1 MRIPRSPS
9 LLGASLC
16 ALGLLLAAPAVRAQ
30 EPPPAPAPTPAPA
43 EQRPAGQPAGQ
54 PGEQP
59 AADPGA
65 ADAPRRQ
72 RRPGRLPPGFAPLV
86 LEAGHVHPVTGP
98 AIENGVVVVRGER
111 IVAVGKKGEVEVPQ
125 GAIVRSFPTG
135 HVYPGL
141 IDAATDAYTDGSL
154 RSDGGADGGT
164 SFADDLRKQEARF
177 HDLAAHGIT
186 TAYVT
191 VRSPA
196 FVRGQGAIVRPKKDG
211 AFEPWRDKEAAALQ
225 MRLASGTLMS
235 HALER
240 QQQFQQADGLF
251 EGLDEYRKSFTD
263 HADALKKY
271 DKEFADYLAFHQK
284 KKDGDKKPEAKP
296 EGAPAGEKAGDKPAA
311 EKAGEKPTT
320 PPAGDGPQPG
330 GEGRRR
336 RGGPPRE
343 EPPKA
348 PGAAGEAAGES
359 AGESASQAE
368 LERAFADLLTM
379 ALETQDPPKPEPAKQ
394 EPGKPEAKPG
404 EQGPQGQGGATAE
417 KKDEGPKRP
426 TYPKAPPK
434 DPQKDALLAVLDGD
448 LPLRVEAHRADELRA
463 ALQLQRTREIPL
475 LVLEQA
481 YGADAVVK
489 QMTQQSVSVVLTE
502 VLPMTMPAP
511 YDAFDPSL
519 LPKHLH
525 DAGVPFAIAS
535 GTARL
540 SSALPLLAA
549 TAVGR
554 GLPADQALR
563 AITLSAAEIL
573 GVAKETGSLQK
584 DKFADVLVT
593 DRPLFASDS
602 RVLLVLQKG
611 KTEFEAK

>member
-1 MRIPRSPS
+1 MRILCSPS
-9 LLGASLC
+9 VLAAPVL
-16 ALGLLLAAPAVRAQ
+16 ALGLLVALLVALPTALAAQ
-30 EPPPAPAPTPAPA
+30 EPTPATPPAAEATPAPSK
-43 EQRPAGQPAGQ
+43 P
-54 PGEQP
+54 P
-59 AADPGA
+59 AATPPAETPPAEGE
-65 ADAPRRQ
+65 APRRP
-72 RRPGRLPPGFAPLV
+72 RRARVQPIV
-86 LEAGHVHPVTGP
+86 IEAGMVHPVSGP
-98 AIENGVVVVRGER
+98 AIENGVVVVRGEK
-111 IVAVGKKGEVEVPQ
+111 IVAVGKKGEVEVPPN
-125 GAIVRSFPTG
+125 AVVRSFPNG

-141 IDAATDAYTDGSL
+141 VDAATDAFALDDLRQDGSQ
-154 RSDGGADGGT
+154 DGG
-164 SFADDLRKQEARF
+164 SLLADDLHKRGDRSDE
-177 HDLAAHGIT
+177 LAAAGVT

-196 FVRGQGAIVRPKKDG
+196 FVRGQGSIVRPTKDG
-211 AFEPWRDKEAAALQ
+211 FELWTGKEHAALQ
-225 MRLASGTLMS
+225 LRMTNGLGPS
-235 HALER
+235 HALQR
-240 QQQFQQADGLF
+240 QQQLAGADGLF
-251 EGLDEYRKSFTD
+251 EGLDEFRKAKTD
-263 HADALKKY
+263 FDEALKKY
-271 DKEFADYLAFHQK
+271 EKEFADYLAFHQK

-311 EKAGEKPTT
+311 EKAPT

-348 PGAAGEAAGES
+348 PGAAGE
-359 AGESASQAE
+359 SASQAE
-368 LERAFADLLTM
+368 LERAFADLLAM
-379 ALETQDPPKPEPAKQ
+379 ALETQDPPKPEPPKQ

-404 EQGPQGQGGATAE
+404 EQGPQGQGGAPAE

-489 QMTQQSVSVVLTE
+489 QLTQQSVSVVLTD

>member
-1 MRIPRSPS
+1 M
-9 LLGASLC
+9 L
-16 ALGLLLAAPAVRAQ
+16 ALGLLVALPTALAAQ
-30 EPPPAPAPTPAPA
+30 EPTPANPPAAEATPPAATPPA
-43 EQRPAGQPAGQ
+43 EAPPAE
-54 PGEQP
+54 GE
-59 AADPGA
+59 
-65 ADAPRRQ
+65 APRRP
-72 RRPGRLPPGFAPLV
+72 RRARVQPIVIEGGM
-86 LEAGHVHPVTGP
+86 VHPVSGP
-98 AIENGVVVVRGER
+98 AIENGVVVLRGEK
-111 IVAVGKKGEVEVPQ
+111 IVAVGKKGEVEVPPN
-125 GAIVRSFPTG
+125 AVVRSFPNG

-141 IDAATDAYTDGSL
+141 VDAATDAFALDDLRQDGNQ
-154 RSDGGADGGT
+154 DGG
-164 SFADDLRKQEARF
+164 SRFADDLHRRGDRSDE
-177 HDLAAHGIT
+177 LAAAGVT

-196 FVRGQGAIVRPKKDG
+196 FVRGQGAIVRPTKDG
-211 AFEPWRDKEAAALQ
+211 FELWTGKEHAALQ
-225 MRLASGTLMS
+225 LRMTNGQGPS
-235 HALER
+235 HALQR
-240 QQQFQQADGLF
+240 QQQLQGADGLF
-251 EGLDEYRKSFTD
+251 EGLDEFRKAKTD
-263 HADALKKY
+263 FDEALKKY
-271 DKEFADYLAFHQK
+271 EKEFADYLAFHQK

-296 EGAPAGEKAGDKPAA
+296 EGAPAGDKPAG
-311 EKAGEKPTT
+311 EKAGEKPST
-320 PPAGDGPQPG
+320 PPAGEGPPPG

-343 EPPKA
+343 EPPKV
-348 PGAAGEAAGES
+348 PGQAS
-359 AGESASQAE
+359 DSQASDQAE
-368 LERAFADLLTM
+368 IERAFADLLAM
-379 ALETQDPPKPEPAKQ
+379 ALETQDPPKPEPPKQEPGKQ
-394 EPGKPEAKPG
+394 EPGKPEGKPG
-404 EQGPQGQGGATAE
+404 EQGQGGAPAE

-434 DPQKDALLAVLDGD
+434 DPQKDALLAVLDGE

-489 QMTQQSVSVVLTE
+489 QMAQQSVSVVLTE
-502 VLPMTMPAP
+502 VLPMPMPAP

-549 TAVGR
+549 SAVGR

>member
-1 MRIPRSPS
+1 MRILCSPS
-9 LLGASLC
+9 VLAAPVL
-16 ALGLLLAAPAVRAQ
+16 ALGLLVALPTALAAQ
-30 EPPPAPAPTPAPA
+30 EPTPATPPAAEATPAPSK
-43 EQRPAGQPAGQ
+43 P
-54 PGEQP
+54 P
-59 AADPGA
+59 AATPPAETPPAEGE
-65 ADAPRRQ
+65 APRRP
-72 RRPGRLPPGFAPLV
+72 RRPRTPPIV
-86 LEAGHVHPVTGP
+86 IEAGMVHPVSGP
-98 AIENGVVVVRGER
+98 AIENGVVVVRGEK
-111 IVAVGKKGEVEVPQ
+111 IVAVGKKGEVEVPPN
-125 GAIVRSFPTG
+125 AVVRSFPNG

-141 IDAATDAYTDGSL
+141 VDAATDAFALDDLRQDGSQ
-154 RSDGGADGGT
+154 DGG
-164 SFADDLRKQEARF
+164 SLLADDLHKRGDRSDE
-177 HDLAAHGIT
+177 LAAAGVT

-191 VRSPA
+191 VRSPS
-196 FVRGQGAIVRPKKDG
+196 FVRGQGAIVRPTKDG
-211 AFEPWRDKEAAALQ
+211 FELWTGKEHAALQ
-225 MRLASGTLMS
+225 LRMTNGQGPS
-235 HALER
+235 HALQR
-240 QQQFQQADGLF
+240 QQQLAGADGLF
-251 EGLDEYRKSFTD
+251 EGLDEFRKAKTD
-263 HADALKKY
+263 FDEALKKY
-271 DKEFADYLAFHQK
+271 EKEFADYLAFHQK

-296 EGAPAGEKAGDKPAA
+296 EGAPAGDKPAA
-311 EKAGEKPTT
+311 DKPPT
-320 PPAGDGPQPG
+320 PPTGDGPQPG

-359 AGESASQAE
+359 ASQTE
-368 LERAFADLLTM
+368 LERAFADLLAM
-379 ALETQDPPKPEPAKQ
+379 AMAAPQDPPKQEPPKQ
-394 EPGKPEAKPG
+394 EPGKQEPKPG
-404 EQGPQGQGGATAE
+404 EQGPQGQGGAPAE

-489 QMTQQSVSVVLTE
+489 QMAQQSVSVVLTE

-519 LPKHLH
+519 LPKQLH

-535 GTARL
+535 GSAQL

>member
-1 MRIPRSPS
+1 MRIPCSPS
-9 LLGASLC
+9 VLAAPVL
-16 ALGLLLAAPAVRAQ
+16 ALGLLVAMPASLAAQEPTPPANPPAAEAAPA
-30 EPPPAPAPTPAPA
+30 PSKPPAATPPAENAPA
-43 EQRPAGQPAGQ
+43 E
-54 PGEQP
+54 GE
-59 AADPGA
+59 
-65 ADAPRRQ
+65 APRRP
-72 RRPGRLPPGFAPLV
+72 RRPRVQPIV
-86 LEAGHVHPVTGP
+86 IEAGMVHPVSGP
-98 AIENGVVVVRGER
+98 AIENGVVVVRGEK
-111 IVAVGKKGEVEVPQ
+111 IVAVGKKGEVELPPN
-125 GAIVRSFPTG
+125 AIVRSFPNG

-141 IDAATDAYTDGSL
+141 VDAATDAFALDDLRQDGGQDGGSL
-154 RSDGGADGGT
+154 
-164 SFADDLRKQEARF
+164 FADDLHKRGDRSDE
-177 HDLAAHGIT
+177 LAAAGVT

-196 FVRGQGAIVRPKKDG
+196 FVRGQGAIVRPTKDG
-211 AFEPWRDKEAAALQ
+211 FELWTGKEHAALQ
-225 MRLASGTLMS
+225 LRMTNGLGPS
-235 HALER
+235 HALQR
-240 QQQFQQADGLF
+240 QQQLAGADGLF
-251 EGLDEYRKSFTD
+251 EGLDEFRKAKTD
-263 HADALKKY
+263 FDEALKKY
-271 DKEFADYLAFHQK
+271 EKEFADYLAFHQK
-284 KKDGDKKPEAKP
+284 KKDGDKKPDAKP
-296 EGAPAGEKAGDKPAA
+296 EGAPAGDKPAG
-311 EKAGEKPTT
+311 EKAGEKPPM

-348 PGAAGEAAGES
+348 PGQ
-359 AGESASQAE
+359 ASHGQATDRAE
-368 LERAFADLLTM
+368 LERAFADLLAM
-379 ALETQDPPKPEPAKQ
+379 ALETQDPPKQDPPKQEPGKQ
-394 EPGKPEAKPG
+394 EPGKPEGKPG
-404 EQGPQGQGGATAE
+404 EQGQGGAPAE

-481 YGADAVVK
+481 YAADAVAK
-489 QMTQQSVSVVLTE
+489 QMAQQSVSVVLTD
-502 VLPMTMPAP
+502 VLPMPMPAP

-535 GTARL
+535 GNARL

-549 TAVGR
+549 SAVGR

>member
-1 MRIPRSPS
+1 MRILCSPS
-9 LLGASLC
+9 VLAAPVL
-16 ALGLLLAAPAVRAQ
+16 ALGLLVALPTALAAQEHTPAN
-30 EPPPAPAPTPAPA
+30 PPAAEATPPAATPPA
-43 EQRPAGQPAGQ
+43 EAPPAE
-54 PGEQP
+54 GE
-59 AADPGA
+59 
-65 ADAPRRQ
+65 APRRP
-72 RRPGRLPPGFAPLV
+72 RRARVQPIVIEGGM
-86 LEAGHVHPVTGP
+86 VHPVSGP
-98 AIENGVVVVRGER
+98 AIENGVVVLRGEK
-111 IVAVGKKGEVEVPQ
+111 IVAVGKKGEVEVPPN
-125 GAIVRSFPTG
+125 AVVRSFPNG

-141 IDAATDAYTDGSL
+141 VDAATDAFALDDLRQDGNQ
-154 RSDGGADGGT
+154 DGG
-164 SFADDLRKQEARF
+164 SRFADDLHRRGDRSDE
-177 HDLAAHGIT
+177 LAAAGVT

-196 FVRGQGAIVRPKKDG
+196 FVRGQGAIVRPTKDG
-211 AFEPWRDKEAAALQ
+211 FELWTGKEHAALQ
-225 MRLASGTLMS
+225 LRMTNGQGPS
-235 HALER
+235 HALQR
-240 QQQFQQADGLF
+240 QQQLQGADGLF
-251 EGLDEYRKSFTD
+251 EGLDEFRKAKTD
-263 HADALKKY
+263 FDEALKKY
-271 DKEFADYLAFHQK
+271 EKEFADYLAFHQK

-296 EGAPAGEKAGDKPAA
+296 EGAPAGDKPAG
-311 EKAGEKPTT
+311 EKAGEKPST
-320 PPAGDGPQPG
+320 PPAGEGPPPG

-343 EPPKA
+343 EPPKV
-348 PGAAGEAAGES
+348 PGQAS
-359 AGESASQAE
+359 DSQASDQAE
-368 LERAFADLLTM
+368 IERAFADLLAM
-379 ALETQDPPKPEPAKQ
+379 ALETQDPPKPEPPKQEPGKQ
-394 EPGKPEAKPG
+394 EPGKPEGKPG
-404 EQGPQGQGGATAE
+404 EQGQGGAPAE

-434 DPQKDALLAVLDGD
+434 DPQKDALLAVLDGE

-489 QMTQQSVSVVLTE
+489 QMAQQSVSVVLTE
-502 VLPMTMPAP
+502 VLPMPMPAP

-549 TAVGR
+549 SAVGR

>member
-1 MRIPRSPS
+1 MRILCSPS
-9 LLGASLC
+9 VLAAPVL
-16 ALGLLLAAPAVRAQ
+16 ALGLLVALPASLAAQ
-30 EPPPAPAPTPAPA
+30 EPTPPTNPPAAEATPPAATPPAGTPPA
-43 EQRPAGQPAGQ
+43 E
-54 PGEQP
+54 GE
-59 AADPGA
+59 
-65 ADAPRRQ
+65 APRRP
-72 RRPGRLPPGFAPLV
+72 RRARVQPIV
-86 LEAGHVHPVTGP
+86 IEAGMVHPVSGP
-98 AIENGVVVVRGER
+98 AIENGVVVVRGEK
-111 IVAVGKKGEVEVPQ
+111 IVAVGKKGEVELPPNAV
-125 GAIVRSFPTG
+125 VRSFPNG

-141 IDAATDAYTDGSL
+141 VDAATDAFALDDLRQDGGQDGGSL
-154 RSDGGADGGT
+154 L
-164 SFADDLRKQEARF
+164 ADDLHKRGDRSDE
-177 HDLAAHGIT
+177 LAAAGVT

-196 FVRGQGAIVRPKKDG
+196 FVRGQGAIVRPTKDG
-211 AFEPWRDKEAAALQ
+211 FELWNGKEHAALQ
-225 MRLASGTLMS
+225 LRMTNGLGPS
-235 HALER
+235 HALQR
-240 QQQFQQADGLF
+240 QQQLAGADGLF
-251 EGLDEYRKSFTD
+251 EGLDEFRKAKTD
-263 HADALKKY
+263 FDEALKKY
-271 DKEFADYLAFHQK
+271 EKEFADYLAFHQK

-296 EGAPAGEKAGDKPAA
+296 EGAPAGDKPAGD
-311 EKAGEKPTT
+311 KAGEKPPT

-348 PGAAGEAAGES
+348 PGQAGEDQANDGRVNGGERNEGAANNR
-359 AGESASQAE
+359 AE
-368 LERAFADLLTM
+368 LERAFADLLAM
-379 ALETQDPPKPEPAKQ
+379 AMAPQDPPKQ
-394 EPGKPEAKPG
+394 EPGKQEPKRG
-404 EQGPQGQGGATAE
+404 EQGQGGAAAE

-463 ALQLQRTREIPL
+463 ALQLQRNREIPL

-481 YGADAVVK
+481 YAADAVTK
-489 QMTQQSVSVVLTE
+489 QLTQQSVSVVLTE
-502 VLPMTMPAP
+502 VLPMPMPAP

-519 LPKHLH
+519 LPKQLH

>member
-1 MRIPRSPS
+1 MRIPCSPS
-9 LLGASLC
+9 VLAAPVL
-16 ALGLLLAAPAVRAQ
+16 ALGLLVAMPASLAAQ
-30 EPPPAPAPTPAPA
+30 EPTPPPANPPAAEATPPAATPPA
-43 EQRPAGQPAGQ
+43 EATPPE
-54 PGEQP
+54 GE
-59 AADPGA
+59 
-65 ADAPRRQ
+65 APRRP
-72 RRPGRLPPGFAPLV
+72 RRPRVQPIV
-86 LEAGHVHPVTGP
+86 IEAGMVHPVSGP
-98 AIENGVVVVRGER
+98 AIENGVVVVRGEK
-111 IVAVGKKGEVEVPQ
+111 IVAVGKKGEVELPPN
-125 GAIVRSFPTG
+125 AIVRSFPNG

-141 IDAATDAYTDGSL
+141 VDAATDAFALDDLRQDGNQDGGSL
-154 RSDGGADGGT
+154 
-164 SFADDLRKQEARF
+164 FADDLHKRGERS
-177 HDLAAHGIT
+177 DELAAAGVT

-196 FVRGQGAIVRPKKDG
+196 FVRGQGAIVRPTKDG
-211 AFEPWRDKEAAALQ
+211 FELWTGKEHAALQ
-225 MRLASGTLMS
+225 LRMTNGLGPS
-235 HALER
+235 HALQR
-240 QQQFQQADGLF
+240 QQQLQGADGLF
-251 EGLDEYRKSFTD
+251 EGLDEFRKAKTD
-263 HADALKKY
+263 FDEALKKY
-271 DKEFADYLAFHQK
+271 EKEFADYLAFHQK
-284 KKDGDKKPEAKP
+284 KKDGDKKPEGKP
-296 EGAPAGEKAGDKPAA
+296 AEGAPAGDKPAA
-311 EKAGEKPTT
+311 DKPPT
-320 PPAGDGPQPG
+320 PPAGEGPPAG

-343 EPPKA
+343 EPPKE
-348 PGAAGEAAGES
+348 PGQ
-359 AGESASQAE
+359 ASEGQTSDGQTTDRAE
-368 LERAFADLLTM
+368 LERAFADLLAM
-379 ALETQDPPKPEPAKQ
+379 ALETQDPPKQEPPKQ

-404 EQGPQGQGGATAE
+404 EQGPQGQGGAAAE

-434 DPQKDALLAVLDGD
+434 DPQKDALLAVLDGE
-448 LPLRVEAHRADELRA
+448 LPLRIEAHRQDELRA
-463 ALQLQRTREIPL
+463 ALQLQRTREVPV

-481 YGADAVVK
+481 YGADAVVQ
-489 QMTQQSVSVVLTE
+489 QMAQQSVSVVLTE
-502 VLPMTMPAP
+502 VLPITLPAP

-535 GTARL
+535 GSARL

>member
-1 MRIPRSPS
+1 MRILCSPS
-9 LLGASLC
+9 VLAAPVL
-16 ALGLLLAAPAVRAQ
+16 ALGLLVAMPTSLAAQEPTPPANPPAAEVTPPAAAPA
-30 EPPPAPAPTPAPA
+30 ETPPA
-43 EQRPAGQPAGQ
+43 E
-54 PGEQP
+54 GE
-59 AADPGA
+59 
-65 ADAPRRQ
+65 APRRP
-72 RRPGRLPPGFAPLV
+72 RRPRTPPIV
-86 LEAGHVHPVTGP
+86 IEAGMVHPVSGP
-98 AIENGVVVVRGER
+98 AIENGVVVVRGEK
-111 IVAVGKKGEVEVPQ
+111 IVAVGKKGEVEVPPN
-125 GAIVRSFPTG
+125 AVVRSFPNG

-141 IDAATDAYTDGSL
+141 VDAATDAFALDDLRQDGGQDGGSL
-154 RSDGGADGGT
+154 L
-164 SFADDLRKQEARF
+164 ADDLHKRGDRSDE
-177 HDLAAHGIT
+177 LAAAGVT

-196 FVRGQGAIVRPKKDG
+196 FVRGQGAIVRPTKDG
-211 AFEPWRDKEAAALQ
+211 FELWTGKEHAALQ
-225 MRLASGTLMS
+225 LRMTNGQGPS
-235 HALER
+235 HALQR
-240 QQQFQQADGLF
+240 QQQLAGADGLF
-251 EGLDEYRKSFTD
+251 EGLDEFRKAKTD
-263 HADALKKY
+263 FDEALKKY
-271 DKEFADYLAFHQK
+271 EKEFADYLAFHQK

-296 EGAPAGEKAGDKPAA
+296 EGAPAGDKPAA
-311 EKAGEKPTT
+311 DKPPT
-320 PPAGDGPQPG
+320 PPAGEGPQPG

-348 PGAAGEAAGES
+348 PGQ
-359 AGESASQAE
+359 ASDQTE
-368 LERAFADLLTM
+368 LERAFAELLVM
-379 ALETQDPPKPEPAKQ
+379 ALETQDPPKQEPSKQ
-394 EPGKPEAKPG
+394 EPGKQEPKPG
-404 EQGPQGQGGATAE
+404 EQGPQGQGGAPAE

-489 QMTQQSVSVVLTE
+489 QMAQQSVSVVLTE
-502 VLPMTMPAP
+502 VLPMPMPAP